1 MAKLKKLEPVA
12 FVLLFI
18 VLYYA
23 LVVLAP
29 DSALHDSTAETLAG
43 GAAVVV
49 AVALLVLRCLPK
61 RRWSLERSIYAELGG
76 RTADYFPL
84 TNLPVDAGHQET
96 AGFVGRLHSRLYQ
109 SQNRLQLQY

>member
-1 MAKLKKLEPVA
+1 MANLKKLEPVA

-29 DSALHDSTAETLAG
+29 HSALHDSTVETLAG

-49 AVALLVLRCLPK
+49 AACAIDTHK
-61 RRWSLERSIYAELGG
+61 RRI
-76 RTADYFPL
+76 
-84 TNLPVDAGHQET
+84 Q
-96 AGFVGRLHSRLYQ
+96 
-109 SQNRLQLQY
+109 